1 MPEFKKDLKVRRLMQ
16 PSTLLLTLFALAS
29 TCSVHAAELP
39 SVDQVFTAST
49 HPMRYVISLPGQWV
63 PNKKWPVI
71 IAPNAHYGN
80 KAATI
85 QMLAPLNEKRK
96 AGFIIVSPIVINSDP
111 VERMQEYLGDIA
123 DGIRAADAK
132 MGEGGR
138 DDDARAAFD
147 SAGIR
152 AVIHDVQRLYGGED
166 RVYITGFSASTHIVY
181 LFLFTHPELLKAALI
196 NSGVYRGRGVD
207 ENHLPLMNSP
217 VRAQVEIKFIAGE
230 QDKGAALF
238 TQNWT
243 QTKAL
248 LRRCGHPESKFHKEI
263 VRIGNAENLPVGHA
277 WFPTRIID
285 FFIGVQ
291 QAKVK

>member
-1 MPEFKKDLKVRRLMQ
+1 MQ
-16 PSTLLLTLFALAS
+16 PSSPLLTLFALAS
-29 TCSVHAAELP
+29 SCIVRAAELP

-49 HPMRYVISLPGQWV
+49 HPMRYVVSLPSQWV
-63 PNKKWPVI
+63 PEKKWPVI

-85 QMLAPLNEKRK
+85 HMLAPLNEKRK

-111 VERMQEYLGDIA
+111 VAPMKEYRGEIA

-132 MGEGGR
+132 TGEYGR

-152 AVIHDVQRLYGGED
+152 AIIQDVQRLYGGEE

-181 LFLFTHPELLKAALI
+181 LFLFTHPELLKGAVI

-207 ENHLPLMNSP
+207 EDHLPLLNSP
-217 VRAQVEIKFIAGE
+217 ERARVEIKFIAGE
-230 QDKGAALF
+230 EDKGAALYAE
-238 TQNWT
+238 NWAEA
-243 QTKAL
+243 KAL
-248 LRRCGHPESKFHKEI
+248 LIRSGHPESKFHEEI
-263 VRIGNAENLPVGHA
+263 IRKGNPDKLPVGHT
-277 WFPTRIID
+277 WYPTRIMD

-291 QAKVK
+291 QASSLTAHPSKKAN